1 MGGDEQLELASNSPP
16 VRERDHTSGS
26 FDYFPHDADIGVIG
40 HGPTPEAAMEQAA
53 RAMFALMGTSESSSN
68 GTVVRFSFDE
78 PDLVFALVTWL
89 NRALAEANAVNI
101 SASRLS
107 LRREGST
114 WNGSLAGSVWQPET
128 ERGVEVKGA
137 TLTEASV
144 ERIAEGWEARC
155 VVDV

>member
-1 MGGDEQLELASNSPP
+1 M
-16 VRERDHTSGS
+16 
-26 FDYFPHDADIGVIG
+26 
-40 HGPTPEAAMEQAA
+40 
-53 RAMFALMGTSESSSN
+53 
-68 GTVVRFSFDE
+68 
-78 PDLVFALVTWL
+78 L

-144 ERIAEGWEARC
+144 EPVAEGWEARC